1 MAKPL
6 QNGLLS
12 EGLSVESSAWMME
25 ELDTFE
31 VLLLVALHYWKSEYE
46 SVKSRAEDWLERK
59 VQLPR
64 V

>member
-1 MAKPL
+1 
-6 QNGLLS
+6 
-12 EGLSVESSAWMME
+12 MME

-31 VLLLVALHYWKSEYE
+31 VFLLVALHYLKSEKE